1 MEMRAFL
8 SLCVARCTVNRYVP
22 PSQVTV
28 KIIHCSALANIA
40 ELGDSAIVSAI
51 ADIVHR
57 KFDED

>member
-1 MEMRAFL
+1 M
-8 SLCVARCTVNRYVP
+8 NRYVP